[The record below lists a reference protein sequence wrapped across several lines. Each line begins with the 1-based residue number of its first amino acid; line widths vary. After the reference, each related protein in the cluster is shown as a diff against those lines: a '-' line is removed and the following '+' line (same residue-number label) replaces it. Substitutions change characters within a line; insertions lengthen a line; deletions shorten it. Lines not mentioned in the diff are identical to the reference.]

1 MKKIIQILIFTT
13 FFGCSENIK
22 LLENRLEEQARKNG
36 NEISATE
43 IKKTAIYLNMWSE
56 EDFYQEAIDEFLELD
71 RVNFPHNIN
80 VLFTGS
86 SSIRFWD
93 SLEED
98 MNPLKVLN
106 RGFGGAHISHVNF
119 HFNDV
124 VKRYDPEAIVFFC
137 GTNDVTALKT
147 AEETAND
154 FKVFRDKVRNS
165 LPNAHVFVIGIK
177 PSPAREYLE
186 EEEMEFNKLISNMA
200 DVDDL
205 LTFID
210 IWDSML
216 TPDGER
222 IPELFIEDGLHINAA
237 GYEIWTRLVR
247 EKLDPFFNL

>member
-43 IKKTAIYLNMWSE
+43 IKKTAIYLNIWSE

-154 FKVFRDKVRNS
+154 FKIFRDKVRNS
-165 LPNAHVFVIGIK
+165 LPNTHVFVIGIK

-186 EEEMEFNKLISNMA
+186 EEEMEFNKLISDMA